1 MNTNSDN
8 TLRVWDTE
16 SGQCLH
22 ILEGHSSRIW
32 DVSSNDVGTTVASA
46 SGDSTVKI
54 WDIKS
59 SKASCRATLSG
70 HSGDVYTV
78 KYHPTSVRDFR
89 DIRVRLNCTW
99 SPPPST
105 SPLISL
111 PLFATYFTHI
121 EPRGFG
127 RIRQDRETSRLN
139 DRTSSKDIQWTP
151 ARGLQSHYQ
160 PRRQPHCQWIQGQ
173 HYQVLGSCFG
183 RVHQDHIFSFGRS
196 HFCSHELER
205 HASSQQLKRQLEP
218 PLGCPYGTLHEAVFN
233 A

>member
-32 DVSSNDVGTTVASA
+32 DVSSNDAGTTVASA

-78 KYHPTSVRDFR
+78 KYHPTSVRNLG
-89 DIRVRLNCTW
+89 DIRARLNYT
-99 SPPPST
+99 
-105 SPLISL
+105 
-111 PLFATYFTHI
+111 
-121 EPRGFG
+121 
-127 RIRQDRETSRLN
+127 
-139 DRTSSKDIQWTP
+139 
-151 ARGLQSHYQ
+151 
-160 PRRQPHCQWIQGQ
+160 
-173 HYQVLGSCFG
+173 
-183 RVHQDHIFSFGRS
+183 RS
-196 HFCSHELER
+196 Q
-205 HASSQQLKRQLEP
+205 AYLEP
-218 PLGCPYGTLHEAVFN
+218 PHSSLCLICNLLHAYRTMWFREDTTRL
-233 A
+233 